1 MISDA
6 TTLLDIAEADELRHR
21 FVQRRQSAS
30 NRTPGRA
37 PDTPT
42 TRISGKAVKNA
53 IVDLRR
59 ANLCSESGL
68 HGHRLQGVV
77 KAVLATSARN
87 QYPSPSSRDLLSS
100 GPEQSPKP
108 RPINRDSGICA
119 IGTGVNTCDHV
130 YEEPLMPALRHSPRP
145 GDQRKH
151 NSLISSTPAATS
163 NGLERAMQK
172 VIGLTISPQPTQTDA
187 GQSTTRRFRVTQ
199 TGTGEPLNKP

>member
-1 MISDA
+1 MPPHSS
-6 TTLLDIAEADELRHR
+6 TLPRPTN
-21 FVQRRQSAS
+21 FVIDCSASPSAS

-37 PDTPT
+37 PHTPQPQSAAKPSK
-42 TRISGKAVKNA
+42 TRLSTYG
-53 IVDLRR
+53 
-59 ANLCSESGL
+59 
-68 HGHRLQGVV
+68 
-77 KAVLATSARN
+77 AR
-87 QYPSPSSRDLLSS
+87 
-100 GPEQSPKP
+100 
-108 RPINRDSGICA
+108 ICA
-119 IGTGVNTCDHV
+119 ARVVCMAIACKEWSKLSWRHLRATNILRLPVEIASPQGQSNRRNLARSIEIPGYVLSGHGVNTCDHV

>member
-1 MISDA
+1 MHRIERWVDHQ
-6 TTLLDIAEADELRHR
+6 TRHSHNQR
-21 FVQRRQSAS
+21 QSHPKRDCRLTAREFVQRERSAWPSFARNGQSRPGDICAQNILRLPVEIASPQGQS
-30 NRTPGRA
+30 NRRSLARSIEIPGY
-37 PDTPT
+37 
-42 TRISGKAVKNA
+42 
-53 IVDLRR
+53 
-59 ANLCSESGL
+59 
-68 HGHRLQGVV
+68 
-77 KAVLATSARN
+77 VL
-87 QYPSPSSRDLLSS
+87 SRH
-100 GPEQSPKP
+100 
-108 RPINRDSGICA
+108 
-119 IGTGVNTCDHV
+119 GVNTCDHV